1 MFIVVEGPD
10 GSGKSSLVEELVKQS
25 SAKYPEREIVHFHMG
40 RPEEESREWCLR
52 TWVGSIEKINH
63 HDSKVVISD
72 RWHWGEVTYAPLK
85 RPHTCKD
92 EYGLLG
98 IAGWRFV
105 ELALLSRAAVQFV
118 VKQPPHVLA
127 ERIGVRGDEF
137 VKEDEL
143 AKICELYDLGIQQAA
158 RVEIV
163 SPPANSRDQIPDVVD
178 WMLRTALYRER
189 ETEVLPMFPEY
200 IGPAKPSAL
209 LVGDRRNGE
218 DYTTLPFYPINGN
231 SGEYLLSNLP
241 SPYWKN
247 IGVINGSEICGGRL
261 HLLWQALG
269 NPRVVALGRLAEKSI
284 KKDSIPADKVS
295 VLPHPQYVRRF
306 HHKDAAEYGQAIK
319 RLSIAT
325 NQEDRWILR

>member
-1 MFIVVEGPD
+1 MFIIVEGPD
-10 GSGKSSLVEELVKQS
+10 GSGKSSLVDEVARQAEE
-25 SAKYPEREIVHFHMG
+25 KYPDRKIVRFHMG

-52 TWVGSIEKINH
+52 TWVGTIEGTNWHYDKI
-63 HDSKVVISD
+63 VISD
-72 RWHWGEVTYAPLK
+72 RWHWGEITYAPIK

-98 IAGWRFV
+98 VAGWRFV
-105 ELALLSRAAVQFV
+105 ELALLSRGAVQFAV
-118 VKQPPHVLA
+118 IQPAHVLA
-127 ERIGVRGDEF
+127 ERVGARGDDF
-137 VKEDEL
+137 VKVEEL
-143 AKICELYDLGIQQAA
+143 TKIRELYDFGIQQAA
-158 RVEIV
+158 RIEIV
-163 SPPANSRDQIPDVVD
+163 SPPPDSKASIPAIAE
-178 WMLRTALYRER
+178 WMLETARHRER

-209 LVGDRRNGE
+209 LVGDKRNGE

-247 IGVINGSEICGGRL
+247 IGIVNGSEICGGRL

-269 NPRVVALGRLAEKSI
+269 SPRVVALGRLAEKSI

-295 VLPHPQYVRRF
+295 VVPHPQYVRRF
-306 HHKDAAEYGQAIK
+306 HHKDAAEYGQAIQ
-319 RLSIAT
+319 RLSTAT
-325 NQEDRWILR
+325 NPEDRWTLR